1 MKLGDTRTFEID
13 KAAKPTCLLPVQDG
27 KIKIKI
33 KKQHDKHKNIV
44 FHMVKNDDDPFN
56 DDDEEDTE
64 TYVELGLHF
73 RHVSYLRVIDDAQEC
88 GIGKILMVLC
98 FNEAEIHNVEGNTK
112 TEALLKMEQI
122 SKIVPKDL
130 KPKAVKLENWVKS
143 DCKKFLYLSMTAD
156 PESKAYVY
164 FNSAIDSG
172 YSLMF
177 IGRRILSQ
185 GFYPKECE
193 YCSSEVL
200 KKRYSADGYMVGDC
214 GIDGKEKTEVF
225 GGNWFFCKPKMPTK
239 IICNS

>member
-13 KAAKPTCLLPVQDG
+13 KATKPTCLLPVQDG

-33 KKQHDKHKNIV
+33 KKQHDRQNNIV
-44 FHMVKNDDDPFN
+44 FHMVENDDDPFN

-64 TYVELGLHF
+64 TYVGCFAGYISH
-73 RHVSYLRVIDDAQEC
+73 LRVIDDAQEC

-98 FNEAEIHNVEGNTK
+98 FNEAEIYNVEGNTK
-112 TEALLKMEQI
+112 NKALLKMEQT

-130 KPKAVKLENWVKS
+130 KPKAVKLENWAKS

-156 PESKAYVY
+156 PECKAYVY

-172 YSLMF
+172 YSLIF

-200 KKRYSADGYMVGDC
+200 KKRYSADGYMAGDC